1 MASWYMQGCRTSL
14 TIWVM
19 QIKITMRYHLIPDRM
34 DIIKEKAKDKCS
46 EDVKKMDTFV
56 YCGCGHYVKEYG
68 GSSKNQKY
76 IYHMI
81 KQSFFWVFICPGVE
95 TTSMSVDEC

>member
-1 MASWYMQGCRTSL
+1 MASWYTQGCITSL

-34 DIIKEKAKDKCS
+34 DIMKEKAKDKCS
-46 EDVKKMDTFV
+46 EDVKKMDPFV

-68 GSSKNQKY
+68 GSSKKNLSYDQA
-76 IYHMI
+76 I
-81 KQSFFWVFICPGVE
+81 FLLGVYLPRCGNNFN
-95 TTSMSVDEC
+95 VC